1 MFMDLKK
8 KMRGRKML
16 FALFFGT
23 LFIFILSMFGGDLRE
38 YFTPTY
44 NLSELDEFDL
54 KTGMKVRADIDVVF
68 DCYCYE
74 ETTYSS
80 SDTIRIN
87 SKEYYIPFQDKII
100 GMMCDDSFN
109 IAMVD
114 NNLEKMYAYYDGDD
128 SALDN
133 LSTITLE
140 GYIREFDSESLTFYN
155 EGKEW
160 FGSEYEDRFLPYRFE
175 VCQKV
180 SSGSIIRFSIVAVII
195 FIPFAFFVVQTI
207 WPPLPKEIKDYIAK
221 IGNEE
226 VARNTLETFY
236 SHSNVIHD
244 IHYSPEMIY
253 ANRNGKVVLIETKD
267 ILWIYPHSFRWS
279 LNFVPIMLLHSVKFY
294 LQDKKLL
301 SISVGS
307 QKAANE
313 VIWTFNQFMPYV
325 YYGYRDEI
333 KHLFYQDFKKMLD
346 TKEDCRNRFLE
357 AKRQEEIE
365 RKAMIEKRKQ
375 QTIYRGN

>member
-1 MFMDLKK
+1 M
-8 KMRGRKML
+8 
-16 FALFFGT
+16 
-23 LFIFILSMFGGDLRE
+23 
-38 YFTPTY
+38 
-44 NLSELDEFDL
+44 
-54 KTGMKVRADIDVVF
+54 
-68 DCYCYE
+68 
-74 ETTYSS
+74 
-80 SDTIRIN
+80 
-87 SKEYYIPFQDKII
+87 
-100 GMMCDDSFN
+100 
-109 IAMVD
+109 
-114 NNLEKMYAYYDGDD
+114 
-128 SALDN
+128 
-133 LSTITLE
+133 
-140 GYIREFDSESLTFYN
+140 
-155 EGKEW
+155 
-160 FGSEYEDRFLPYRFE
+160 
-175 VCQKV
+175 
-180 SSGSIIRFSIVAVII
+180 
-195 FIPFAFFVVQTI
+195 VQTI
-207 WPPLPKEIKDYIAK
+207 WPPIPKEIKDYIAK

-279 LNFVPIMLLHSVKFY
+279 FNFIPIMFLYSVKIY
-294 LQDKKLL
+294 LQDKKLI

-346 TKEDCRNRFLE
+346 AKEDCRNRFHD

-365 RKAMIEKRKQ
+365 REAMIEKESNKQ
-375 QTIYRGN
+375 FIEETEGTVTMNTALFCLWIIYELICFFVFWYLHKKEIVRENGDKSFEASCETCNNRRTVTYGEINVPFKMKKQNATADEIIGDVSRVGNGEIVQYSKSVIARDVIKLHGTR